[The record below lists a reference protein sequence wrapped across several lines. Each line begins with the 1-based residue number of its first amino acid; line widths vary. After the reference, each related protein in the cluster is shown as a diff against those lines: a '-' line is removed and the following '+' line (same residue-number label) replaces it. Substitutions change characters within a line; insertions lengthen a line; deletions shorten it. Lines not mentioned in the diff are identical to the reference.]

1 MIKLIVATHGNFAS
15 GIMSSLRLIAG
26 DVANVEAIDFVE
38 GMSAREFKEKLTTA
52 VSGQDQVIVLT
63 DLLGGTPF
71 KTGIELV
78 TELPDQQIAVL
89 SGLNLAMLL
98 DASLSCLTDDF
109 ETAVG
114 KLVSVAK
121 EGIVD
126 SISLFS
132 STHSNDEDTFED
144 GI

>member
-1 MIKLIVATHGNFAS
+1 MIKLVVATHGNFAS
-15 GIMSSLRLIAG
+15 GIMSSLKLIAG
-26 DVANVEAIDFVE
+26 DVENVEAIDFVE
-38 GMSAREFKEKLTTA
+38 GMSAGEFKEKLATA
-52 VSGQDQVIVLT
+52 VAGQGQVIVLT

-71 KTGIELV
+71 KTGVELV
-78 TELPDQQIAVL
+78 AELPEQQVAVL

-98 DASLSCLTDDF
+98 DASFSRLTDDF
-109 ETAVG
+109 ETLVS

-121 EGIVD
+121 EGVVD

-132 STHSNDEDTFED
+132 ASSNDDDAFED

>member
-1 MIKLIVATHGNFAS
+1 MIKLVVATHGNFAS
-15 GIMSSLRLIAG
+15 GIMSSLKLIAG
-26 DVANVEAIDFVE
+26 DVENVEAIDFVE
-38 GMSAREFKEKLTTA
+38 GMSAGEFKEKLTTA
-52 VSGQDQVIVLT
+52 VVGQGQVIVLT

-71 KTGIELV
+71 KTGVELV
-78 TELPDQQIAVL
+78 AELPEQQVAVL

-98 DASLSCLTDDF
+98 DASFSRLTDDF
-109 ETAVG
+109 ETLVS

-121 EGIVD
+121 EGVVD

-132 STHSNDEDTFED
+132 ASSNDDDAFED

>member
-1 MIKLIVATHGNFAS
+1 MIKLVITAHGNFAS

-26 DVANVEAIDFVE
+26 DVESVEAIDFVE
-38 GMSAREFKEKLTTA
+38 GMSAGEFKEKLKTA
-52 VSGQDQVIVLT
+52 VAGQGQVIVLT

-71 KTGIELV
+71 KTGVELV
-78 TELPDQQIAVL
+78 AELPDQQLAVI

-98 DASLSCLTDDF
+98 DASLSRLTDDF
-109 ETAVG
+109 ETLVG

-121 EGIVD
+121 EGVVD

-132 STHSNDEDTFED
+132 ASSNDEDTFED